1 MYKLVCAIYFS
12 LLHNG
17 IKMQTIKQNQLN
29 KTKKK
34 EQHSKTPPP
43 TTTPTTKCMH
53 TKILESE
60 KLRKISVFALNIESD
75 HL

>member
-1 MYKLVCAIYFS
+1 MVLRC
-12 LLHNG
+12 
-17 IKMQTIKQNQLN
+17 KQLNKTKTQN

>member
-1 MYKLVCAIYFS
+1 
-12 LLHNG
+12 
-17 IKMQTIKQNQLN
+17 MQTIKQNQKPNQNN
-29 KTKKK
+29 KKKK
-34 EQHSKTPPP
+34 EQNSKTPPP